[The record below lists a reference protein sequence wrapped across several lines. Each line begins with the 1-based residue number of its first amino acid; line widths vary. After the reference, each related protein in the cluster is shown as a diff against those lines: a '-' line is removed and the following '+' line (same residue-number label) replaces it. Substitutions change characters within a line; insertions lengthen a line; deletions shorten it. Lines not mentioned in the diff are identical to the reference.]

1 MKYRS
6 DFSKMI
12 KLFSIKQHTADKLVA
27 EMNEIHDVISRKFF
41 IQNAM
46 IQLNN
51 VQIVAFIIGL

>member
-1 MKYRS
+1 
-6 DFSKMI
+6 MI